1 MTDLEAFSGVPA
13 PLAVAMQ
20 RRGFTALSKIQRAV
34 VDANVEDCNIRIS
47 SQTGSGKTV
56 ALGLV
61 LAAHF
66 LRIDAVP
73 GATKAPTKRGEAH
86 PEALVIVPTRELA
99 AQVRGELEWLFA
111 ELPRKLGVE
120 CVTGGTAVFGER
132 RMLSRGPRVI
142 VATPGRL
149 LDHMN
154 SGAIKA
160 DAVAHVILDEADQ
173 MLDMGFKEELDA
185 IVQQLPESRRSHMI
199 SATFPQEVLR
209 LAQAFQKEAVHIAGT
224 ELGKANADI
233 EHIAYLIHAKDA
245 YASIVNLLLLGQ
257 GERCL
262 VFVRRRSDASELA
275 EMLAEDGFS
284 ALPFS
289 GELPQAQRTRTLNAF
304 RTGIVNTLISTDVA
318 ARGIDVP
325 DIATV
330 IHAEAPTSPDVYT
343 HRSGRTGR
351 AGRKG
356 KSLLL
361 VPMRSQRRIEQILYA
376 AKVQAQWQPVPN
388 ASRVMKAAAKQ
399 ARAALHQKLTTQTP
413 PAETELSY
421 AAALLEKTDPKLLVA
436 TLLAMATPKLP
447 REPFEINAVTPSAP
461 RERHAEPRDRVDRS
475 HHSDRS
481 HGVDRSDRSRDPSR
495 SNRSQGPDRSDRSRG
510 ADRSDRSDR
519 SESFELFQTNWGA
532 RYGATTARLL
542 SHLCRRCDVT
552 RQQIGAIDVRED
564 GSTFG
569 VASEIADQFE
579 AIASKKDPRD
589 PNVRIFRLK
598 SSPSKHAPQPKH
610 IARHKHG
617 PPHSRPKR
625 QAKRRD

>member
-1 MTDLEAFSGVPA
+1 MTDSEAFLGVPK

-61 LAAHF
+61 LADYF
-66 LRIDAVP
+66 LRIDAAPRKVE
-73 GATKAPTKRGEAH
+73 AAPTKRGEAH
-86 PEALVIVPTRELA
+86 PEALIIVPTRELA
-99 AQVRGELEWLFA
+99 AQVSGELVWLFA
-111 ELPRKLGVE
+111 ELPKKLGIE
-120 CVTGGTAVFGER
+120 CVTGGTAVYGER
-132 RMLSRGPRVI
+132 RALARGPRVV

-154 SGAIKA
+154 SGVIKA

-199 SATFPQEVLR
+199 SATFPREVLR
-209 LAQAFQKEAVHIAGT
+209 LAQTFQKEAVHIAGT

-233 EHIAYLIHAKDA
+233 EHIAHLIHPHDA
-245 YASIVNLLLLGQ
+245 YAAIVNLLLLGQ

-262 VFVRRRSDASELA
+262 VFVRRRSDAAELA
-275 EMLAEDGFS
+275 EKLGEDGFS

-304 RTGIVNTLISTDVA
+304 RAGIVSTLISTDVA

-361 VPMRSQRRIEQILYA
+361 VPFRGQRRIEQILHA
-376 AKVQAQWQPVPN
+376 AKVEAQWQPVPN
-388 ASRVMKAAAKQ
+388 ASKVMKAVAKQ
-399 ARAALHQKLTTQTP
+399 VRSAMHQRITAQEP
-413 PAETELSY
+413 PSEAELSY
-421 AAALLEKTDPKLLVA
+421 AASLLEKNDPKVVVA
-436 TLLAMATPKLP
+436 ALLAMATPKLP
-447 REPFEINAVTPSAP
+447 REPFEINAVTRTQSAP
-461 RERHAEPRDRVDRS
+461 REQYTDRRDR
-475 HHSDRS
+475 
-481 HGVDRSDRSRDPSR
+481 
-495 SNRSQGPDRSDRSRG
+495 PDRSDRLDRTN
-510 ADRSDRSDR
+510 RSDR
-519 SESFELFQTNWGA
+519 FEPFETNWGT
-532 RYGATTARLL
+532 RHGATAARLL
-542 SHLCRRCDVT
+542 SHLCRRCDVS
-552 RQQIGAIDVRED
+552 RQQIGAMDIRED

-569 VASEIADQFE
+569 VASEIADKFE

-589 PNVRIFRLK
+589 PHVRIVRLK
-598 SSPSKHAPQPKH
+598 GAVQPRHIPQRKRGGPMPGTHSAAPGAKKSKHH
-610 IARHKHG
+610 
-617 PPHSRPKR
+617 RPGQK
-625 QAKRRD
+625 

>member
-1 MTDLEAFSGVPA
+1 MTESSAFLGVPK

-61 LAAHF
+61 LADYF

-73 GATKAPTKRGEAH
+73 ATTKVPGKRGEAH
-86 PEALVIVPTRELA
+86 PEALIIVPTRELA
-99 AQVRGELEWLFA
+99 AQVSGELSWLLA
-111 ELPRKLGVE
+111 ELPKKLGIE
-120 CVTGGTAVFGER
+120 CVTGGTAVYGER
-132 RMLSRGPRVI
+132 RALARGPRVI

-154 SGAIKA
+154 SGVIKA

-185 IVQQLPESRRSHMI
+185 IVAQLPESRRSHMI
-199 SATFPQEVLR
+199 SATFPREVLR
-209 LAQAFQKEAVHIAGT
+209 LAQTFQKEAVHIAGT

-233 EHIAYLIHAKDA
+233 EHIAYLIHPHDA
-245 YASIVNLLLLGQ
+245 YAAIVNLLLLGQ

-262 VFVRRRSDASELA
+262 VFVRRRSDAAELA
-275 EMLAEDGFS
+275 EKLGEDGFS

-289 GELPQAQRTRTLNAF
+289 GELPQAQRTRTLSAF
-304 RTGIVNTLISTDVA
+304 RSGIVSTLISTDVA

-361 VPMRSQRRIEQILYA
+361 VPFRGQRRIEQILHA
-376 AKVQAQWQPVPN
+376 AKVEAQWQPVPN
-388 ASRVMKAAAKQ
+388 ASKVMKAVAKQ
-399 ARAALHQKLTTQTP
+399 VRSAMHQRITGQEP
-413 PAETELSY
+413 PSEAELSY
-421 AAALLEKTDPKLLVA
+421 AASLLEKNDPKVVVA
-436 TLLAMATPKLP
+436 ALLAMATPKLP
-447 REPFEINAVTPSAP
+447 REPFEINTVTRTPSAP
-461 RERHAEPRDRVDRS
+461 REQYGDR
-475 HHSDRS
+475 
-481 HGVDRSDRSRDPSR
+481 P
-495 SNRSQGPDRSDRSRG
+495 N
-510 ADRSDRSDR
+510 RSDRSDR
-519 SESFELFQTNWGA
+519 PNRSDRFEPFETNWGA
-532 RYGATTARLL
+532 RHGATAARVL

-552 RQQIGAIDVRED
+552 RQQIGAIDIRED

-569 VASEIADQFE
+569 VASEIADKFE

-589 PNVRIFRLK
+589 PHVRIVRLK
-598 SSPSKHAPQPKH
+598 GAAQPRHIPQRKRGGPTQGAHAPVPGAKKSKHH
-610 IARHKHG
+610 
-617 PPHSRPKR
+617 RPGQK
-625 QAKRRD
+625 

>member
-66 LRIDAVP
+66 LRVDAAA
-73 GATKAPTKRGEAH
+73 GTTRAPTKRGEAH
-86 PEALVIVPTRELA
+86 PEALIIVPTRELA
-99 AQVRGELEWLFA
+99 AQVRSELEWLFA

-120 CVTGGTAVFGER
+120 CVTGGTAVYGER
-132 RMLSRGPRVI
+132 RALSRGPRVV

-154 SGAIKA
+154 SGAIQT

-185 IVQQLPESRRSHMI
+185 IVAQLPESRRSHMI

-209 LAQAFQKEAVHIAGT
+209 LAKAFQKEAVHIAGT

-233 EHIAYLIHAKDA
+233 EHVAYLIHAKDA
-245 YASIVNLLLLGQ
+245 YAAIVNLLLLGQ

-262 VFVRRRSDASELA
+262 VFVRRRTDASELA

-304 RTGIVNTLISTDVA
+304 RSGIVSTLISTDVA

-361 VPMRSQRRIEQILYA
+361 VPIRTQRRIEQILYA
-376 AKVQAQWQPVPN
+376 AKVEAQWQPVPN
-388 ASRVMKAAAKQ
+388 ASKVLKAAAKQ
-399 ARAALHQKLTTQTP
+399 ARTHLHQRLTTQAP
-413 PAETELSY
+413 PAEAELTY
-421 AAALLEKTDPKLLVA
+421 AAGLLERTDPKVLVA
-436 TLLAMATPKLP
+436 TLLAMATPRLP
-447 REPFEINAVTPSAP
+447 REPFEINAPTPSP
-461 RERHAEPRDRVDRS
+461 SRDRHSERSERSDRVQGSGRSHRADRSNGLERPDHSPPRDRAARPNG
-475 HHSDRS
+475 SDR
-481 HGVDRSDRSRDPSR
+481 VERSAR
-495 SNRSQGPDRSDRSRG
+495 GSD
-510 ADRSDRSDR
+510 
-519 SESFELFQTNWGA
+519 SFELFQTNWGA
-532 RYGATTARLL
+532 RYGATAARLL

-552 RQQIGAIDVRED
+552 HQQIGPIDIRED
-564 GSTFG
+564 GATFG
-569 VASEIADQFE
+569 VASEIADKFAE
-579 AIASKKDPRD
+579 IAAKKDPRD

-598 SSPSKHAPQPKH
+598 GSPQPKH
-610 IARHKHG
+610 VPRHKRVLPRH
-617 PPHSRPKR
+617 RDRKR
-625 QAKRRD
+625 KIVEP

>member
-13 PLAVAMQ
+13 PLASAMQ
-20 RRGFTALSKIQRAV
+20 RRGFTTLTKIQRAV

-66 LRIDAVP
+66 LRIDAQPPPTPAP
-73 GATKAPTKRGEAH
+73 GKRGEAH

-99 AQVRGELEWLFA
+99 AQVRGELEWLLA

-132 RMLSRGPRVI
+132 RALARGPRVV

-160 DAVAHVILDEADQ
+160 DRVAHVILDEADQ

-199 SATFPQEVLR
+199 SATFSREVLR
-209 LAQAFQKEAVHIAGT
+209 LAQTFQKEAVHIAGT
-224 ELGKANADI
+224 ELGKANTDI

-245 YASIVNLLLLGQ
+245 YATIVNLLLLGQ

-304 RTGIVNTLISTDVA
+304 RAGIVSTLISTDVA

-330 IHAEAPTSPDVYT
+330 IHGEAPTSPDVYT

-361 VPMRSQRRIEQILYA
+361 VPFRSQRRIEQILYA

-388 ASRVMKAAAKQ
+388 ASKVLKAVSKQ
-399 ARAALHQKLTTQTP
+399 ARTTLHQKLTTQTP
-413 PAETELSY
+413 PEEAELTY
-421 AAALLEKTDPKLLVA
+421 AASLLERTDPKVLVA

-447 REPFEINAVTPSAP
+447 REPFELDAPVVRAASAP
-461 RERHAEPRDRVDRS
+461 HDR
-475 HHSDRS
+475 HSDR
-481 HGVDRSDRSRDPSR
+481 GGRPGRP
-495 SNRSQGPDRSDRSRG
+495 NGPDRSPRSP
-510 ADRSDRSDR
+510 RSDHPEQARRPD
-519 SESFELFQTNWGA
+519 SFVPFQTNWGT

-552 RQQIGAIDVRED
+552 RQQIGAIDIHED
-564 GSTFG
+564 GATFG
-569 VASEIADQFE
+569 VASEVADKFE
-579 AIASKKDPRD
+579 AVATKKDPRD

-598 SSPSKHAPQPKH
+598 APAQ
-610 IARHKHG
+610 HKHSG
-617 PPHSRPKR
+617 RKPRPSHPHPKR
-625 QAKRRD
+625 QGKRRD

>member
-1 MTDLEAFSGVPA
+1 
-13 PLAVAMQ
+13 
-20 RRGFTALSKIQRAV
+20 
-34 VDANVEDCNIRIS
+34 
-47 SQTGSGKTV
+47 
-56 ALGLV
+56 
-61 LAAHF
+61 AAHF

-73 GATKAPTKRGEAH
+73 GTTKAPTKRGEAH

-111 ELPRKLGVE
+111 DLPRKLGVE

-199 SATFPQEVLR
+199 SATFPHEVLR

-262 VFVRRRSDASELA
+262 VFVRRRADASELA

-304 RTGIVNTLISTDVA
+304 RSGIVSTLISTDVA

-388 ASRVMKAAAKQ
+388 ASKVMKAAAKQ
-399 ARAALHQKLTTQTP
+399 ARTALHQQLTTQTP
-413 PAETELSY
+413 PAEAELAY
-421 AAALLEKTDPKLLVA
+421 AASLLEKTDPKLLVA

-447 REPFEINAVTPSAP
+447 REPFEINAVERATSAP
-461 RERHAEPRDRVDRS
+461 RDRHSERDH
-475 HHSDRS
+475 
-481 HGVDRSDRSRDPSR
+481 RSDRSNGAHR
-495 SNRSQGPDRSDRSRG
+495 SNNAHRSDRTDRSDG
-510 ADRSDRSDR
+510 
-519 SESFELFQTNWGA
+519 FEPFQTNWGT
-532 RYGATTARLL
+532 RYGATAARLL

-552 RQQIGAIDVRED
+552 RQQIGAIDIRED
-564 GSTFG
+564 GATFG
-569 VASEIADQFE
+569 VASEIADKFE

-589 PNVRIFRLK
+589 PHVRIFRFK
-598 SSPSKHAPQPKH
+598 GAAQPKH
-610 IARHKHG
+610 T
-617 PPHSRPKR
+617 PKR
-625 QAKRRD
+625 DPQHDRPRRPGPKQTGATPAGPHRAGRGRSGDR